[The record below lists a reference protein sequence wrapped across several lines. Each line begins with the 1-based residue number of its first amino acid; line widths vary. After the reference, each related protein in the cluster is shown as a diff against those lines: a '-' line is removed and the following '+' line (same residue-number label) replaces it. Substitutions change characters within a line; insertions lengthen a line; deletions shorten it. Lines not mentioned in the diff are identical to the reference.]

1 VWLGKELGGQPTV
14 GHCVIEK
21 LCEARVHACL
31 QMRRRG
37 RRREMRRQSRGR
49 SSVRVRGPGPGPARL
64 AALSQGA
71 REVARRSRV
80 RDDNEGTVL
89 VAWIGCMV

>member
-1 VWLGKELGGQPTV
+1 MSRSRGPALEDWLKVADLPSTPSGVCGWVKSLAASPLLGF
-14 GHCVIEK
+14 VIEK

-49 SSVRVRGPGPGPARL
+49 S
-64 AALSQGA
+64 
-71 REVARRSRV
+71 
-80 RDDNEGTVL
+80 
-89 VAWIGCMV
+89 